1 MSIDA
6 TYAGDIVIDTLL
18 LAGPRG
24 GFDLKDIV
32 IQASV
37 YESIFQKGTFATFNI
52 LDVDDAI
59 GDLLLSGEESIIF
72 QFHHLSP
79 PEEGPQIAS
88 YVFAINKSSIIQGSG
103 ALNKAKT
110 YTIECVSPETLQARG
125 GMVQKGWETQLSSV
139 VNDIFGS
146 ELGSPRGL
154 VTEATKGIQ
163 KFNASNI
170 KPFSAIE
177 QVQGRAVSASSG
189 SSAYQFFENRDSWH
203 FETLERLYSQGIIK
217 SLAQTDT
224 IGSGQNDDLNRHI
237 IHFTIVSMLNVEA
250 RLKMGQVA
258 TQVSSFD
265 QRTRDYIKKTINPE
279 SFFNSSGFKGAF
291 GKVGRS
297 VHVPGNS
304 RNPMSHI
311 PSELPGKA
319 SSAADMMQLI
329 VQLQVYGD
337 TVFQCGKTI
346 DVNIPK
352 TVSTTGTIPPDPI
365 VNGKFLISKMRHN
378 IENSTSRPRYT
389 CVIEGIRGNFATP
402 LG

>member
-24 GFDLKDIV
+24 GFDMKDIV

-37 YESIFQKGTFATFNI
+37 FESIFQKGTFATFNI

-72 QFHHLSP
+72 QFHHISP

-170 KPFSAIE
+170 KAILCN
-177 QVQGRAVSASSG
+177 RTDSRTSSVC
-189 SSAYQFFENRDSWH
+189 FVWIFC
-203 FETLERLYSQGIIK
+203 
-217 SLAQTDT
+217 
-224 IGSGQNDDLNRHI
+224 
-237 IHFTIVSMLNVEA
+237 
-250 RLKMGQVA
+250 
-258 TQVSSFD
+258 
-265 QRTRDYIKKTINPE
+265 
-279 SFFNSSGFKGAF
+279 
-291 GKVGRS
+291 
-297 VHVPGNS
+297 
-304 RNPMSHI
+304 
-311 PSELPGKA
+311 LPI
-319 SSAADMMQLI
+319 L
-329 VQLQVYGD
+329 
-337 TVFQCGKTI
+337 
-346 DVNIPK
+346 
-352 TVSTTGTIPPDPI
+352 
-365 VNGKFLISKMRHN
+365 
-378 IENSTSRPRYT
+378 
-389 CVIEGIRGNFATP
+389 
-402 LG
+402 